1 MRDESS
7 DPSGIDATEGLVA
20 LLTGSPYR
28 GRERAASSGAAVT
41 IEKLDRRQDALS
53 SPVYGGPHGI
63 RRTDVSLSPIS
74 LTLTTGRDQ
83 GS

>member
-28 GRERAASSGAAVT
+28 GRERGC
-41 IEKLDRRQDALS
+41 KFR
-53 SPVYGGPHGI
+53 GGGHH
-63 RRTDVSLSPIS
+63 RKA
-74 LTLTTGRDQ
+74 
-83 GS
+83 